1 MFMKIFHRKNFKK
14 FKNYFTLSSLNRD
27 ECLNIIKN
35 SVAVIDCPVPNQNGL
50 TMRTFEALAMNTKL
64 ITSNINVAEYEFF
77 TPNNI
82 FIVDSNT
89 SEIPLSFFS
98 TPFDM
103 QFQISEKYSLKHFV
117 EVLIQ

>member
-1 MFMKIFHRKNFKK
+1 
-14 FKNYFTLSSLNRD
+14 
-27 ECLNIIKN
+27 
-35 SVAVIDCPVPNQNGL
+35 
-50 TMRTFEALAMNTKL
+50 MRTFEALAMNTKL

-103 QFQISEKYSLKHFV
+103 QFQISEKYSLFYFLF
-117 EVLIQ
+117 LIQNNY